1 MGTLYLVRH
10 GQASFGAD
18 DYDQLSPLG
27 ERQSQRLG
35 EFFRAHGIH
44 FDMVLTGTLRR
55 QQQTWAG
62 IARGLQCSALAQ
74 TWPGLNEYDSQAL
87 IEALEAPVAQI
98 PLDTPEGYRQ
108 HFRRLRQALQ
118 AWMAGQL
125 APAGMPSFADFA
137 AGAQAALA
145 HVQQHC
151 HGHALIVS
159 SGGPI
164 ATVLGQWLGSP
175 PATVV
180 ELNLRLRNTAVSEL
194 QFSPRR
200 QTLISVNTLPHLA
213 SPELADWVTYA

>member
-10 GQASFGAD
+10 GQASFGSE
-18 DYDQLSPLG
+18 DYDRLSPLG
-27 ERQSQRLG
+27 ERQSHRLG
-35 EFFRAHGIH
+35 EHFRAHGLH

-62 IARGLQCSALAQ
+62 IASGMQSCAPALA
-74 TWPGLNEYDSQAL
+74 WPGLNEYDSQAL
-87 IEALEAPVAQI
+87 IEALEGGAVQP
-98 PLDTPEGYRQ
+98 PLDTAEGYRQ
-108 HFRRLRQALQ
+108 HFRLLRQALQ
-118 AWMAGQL
+118 AWMADTL
-125 APAGMPSFADFA
+125 RPEGMPSFADFA

-151 HGHALIVS
+151 RGHALIVS

-164 ATVLGQWLGSP
+164 ATVLGHLLGSP
-175 PATVV
+175 HATVV

-200 QTLISVNTLPHLA
+200 QTLISLNTLPHLT
-213 SPELADWVTYA
+213 SPELADWITYA

>member
-27 ERQSQRLG
+27 ERQSERLG
-35 EFFRAHGIH
+35 EHFRAHGIR

-62 IARGLQCSALAQ
+62 IARGMQADAPAQ
-74 TWPGLNEYDSQAL
+74 SWPGLNEYDSQAL
-87 IEALEAPVAQI
+87 IDALDTTAALAPVN
-98 PLDTPEGYRQ
+98 TPEGYRQ
-108 HFRRLRQALQ
+108 HFRLLRQALQ
-118 AWMAGQL
+118 GWMAGQVS
-125 APAGMPSFADFA
+125 PAGMPSFADFA

-145 HVQQHC
+145 HVQEHC
-151 HGHALIVS
+151 RGNALIVS

-200 QTLISVNTLPHLA
+200 QTLISLNTLPHLT
-213 SPELADWVTYA
+213 SPELADWITYA

>member
-35 EFFRAHGIH
+35 EYFRAHGIH

-62 IARGLQCSALAQ
+62 IAQGMQSPVVAQ
-74 TWPGLNEYDSQAL
+74 AWPGLNEYDSQAL
-87 IEALEAPVAQI
+87 IEALQTPAPPM
-98 PLDTPEGYRQ
+98 PLDSPEGYRQ
-108 HFRRLRQALQ
+108 HFRQLRQALQ
-118 AWMAGQL
+118 AWMAGEL

-137 AGAQAALA
+137 ARAQAALA
-145 HVQQHC
+145 QVQQHC

-175 PATVV
+175 HATVV
-180 ELNLRLRNTAVSEL
+180 ELNLRLRNTAVSEV

-200 QTLISVNTLPHLA
+200 QILISLNTLPHLT
-213 SPELADWVTYA
+213 SPELADWITYA